1 MVLKF
6 LMLIRK
12 LLIGISCL
20 TSLNQ
25 CMVSIII
32 WLNHFSI
39 FVTWISFSGFVY
51 AVDTL
56 KSVILSL
63 ACVDRF
69 LDVKKAVLLSRL
81 EEEYQ
86 LGHWGRVEW
95 AHDLSQQD
103 LQARLAAVVLFIH
116 CNNQMSKIQSK
127 QMWNKKDE
135 Y

>member
-1 MVLKF
+1 M
-6 LMLIRK
+6 
-12 LLIGISCL
+12 
-20 TSLNQ
+20 
-25 CMVSIII
+25 
-32 WLNHFSI
+32 
-39 FVTWISFSGFVY
+39 
-51 AVDTL
+51 
-56 KSVILSL
+56 

-127 QMWNKKDE
+127 QM
-135 Y
+135 

>member
-20 TSLNQ
+20 TSLNL